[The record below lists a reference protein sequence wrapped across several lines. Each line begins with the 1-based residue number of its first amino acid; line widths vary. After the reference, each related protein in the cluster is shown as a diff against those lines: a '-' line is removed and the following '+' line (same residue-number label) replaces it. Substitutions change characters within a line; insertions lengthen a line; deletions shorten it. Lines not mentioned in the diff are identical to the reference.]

1 MRSVTRK
8 SKLCLVHCTV
18 ILTLLA
24 LLGANL
30 RSQLHMATPPYIVV
44 VGGSYVGEAHKTCH
58 QRGWSCC
65 LRLISWRLSM
75 RRPHRNFRLFLSKHT
90 SSSNKAA
97 WGSLKLCS
105 SYKRLCRNHLE
116 DSGDMELLQEEGLAA
131 SRPLPLTT
139 LSSAMI

>member
-1 MRSVTRK
+1 MPPKGVVLLPKVNLVALVNEAAS
-8 SKLCLVHCTV
+8 SKFP
-18 ILTLLA
+18 
-24 LLGANL
+24 
-30 RSQLHMATPPYIVV
+30 S
-44 VGGSYVGEAHKTCH
+44 
-58 QRGWSCC
+58 
-65 LRLISWRLSM
+65 
-75 RRPHRNFRLFLSKHT
+75 FLSKHT